1 MGFPSAAW
9 HCRPPLDILPVVM
22 RYRLPAA
29 LLVGS
34 ALLLAACGGGGGE
47 KTVTFTPTPV
57 ARTATPPA
65 VAVPTPPAE
74 FAAYPDAIAAYLSET
89 QGSPSCL
96 AELFSAWSMPQP
108 TFGPPC
114 AAADLDGDGQDEYVV
129 RIADASTTGPPLTE
143 TPSADA
149 PPSYGG
155 DVLIMDAADGRFEVV
170 YRAATGADGSPA
182 EALDPTILGTGDY
195 NADGNTE
202 AAIAISRCP
211 ADACDTSVLVIG
223 RKGDQYADLFEEPVV
238 VLRTRFSEIAFQDL
252 DGDGAQE
259 IQIQAGA
266 VASVGAGPQR
276 DSVLTYDWDGTSFI
290 LADRQSAPS
299 DYLYFVVRDADAA
312 YAAGKSAR
320 ASSLYK
326 KAAEDTSL
334 KDWKEELGTGARDR
348 DELVPYARFRVY
360 LTQLRLLA
368 PTDTDP
374 ALILVGSIEAL
385 AQEFPNSLHAQAA
398 QRFSEAYRQQPTTPE
413 TAYTSGCTA
422 FVSFLEER
430 RSEFDA
436 AWDYGDANPKRTPGE
451 LCPQ

>member
-1 MGFPSAAW
+1 
-9 HCRPPLDILPVVM
+9 M

-34 ALLLAACGGGGGE
+34 TLLLAACGGGGGE
-47 KTVTFTPTPV
+47 KTVTLTPTPV

-74 FAAYPDAIAAYLSET
+74 FAAYPDAIAAYLTET
-89 QGSPSCL
+89 QDSPSCL
-96 AELFSAWSMPQP
+96 AELFSAWNMPQP

-129 RIADASTTGPPLTE
+129 RIGDASTTGPPLAE

-149 PPSYGG
+149 PPSHGG

-170 YRAATGADGSPA
+170 YRATAPGADGAPA
-182 EALDPTILGTGDY
+182 AGALNPAILGTGDY
-195 NADGNTE
+195 NADGKTE
-202 AAIAISRCP
+202 AAFTVSECG
-211 ADACDTSVLVIG
+211 DTCNTSVFVVG
-223 RKGDQYADLFEEPVV
+223 WNGNRYSDLFEQPVV
-238 VLRTRFSEIAFQDL
+238 EPWTQPSQIAFQDL

-266 VASVGAGPQR
+266 VASVRAGPQR
-276 DSVLTYDWDGTSFI
+276 DSLLTYDWDGTSFI

-398 QRFSEAYRQQPTTPE
+398 QRFSEAYRHQPTTPD
-413 TAYTSGCTA
+413 TAYTSGCA
-422 FVSFLEER
+422 AVVSFLEER

-436 AWDYGDANPKRTPGE
+436 AWDYGYANPKRTPGE